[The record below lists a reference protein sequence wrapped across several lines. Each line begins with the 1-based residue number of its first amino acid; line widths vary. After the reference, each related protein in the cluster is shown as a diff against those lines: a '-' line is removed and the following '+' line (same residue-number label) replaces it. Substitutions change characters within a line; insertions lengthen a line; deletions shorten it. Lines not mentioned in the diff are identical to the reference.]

1 MELNQDIIPQIWL
14 SIRPGLGERAGGRE
28 EGGGRREERDDKSED
43 RKLLSEAGGELNISL
58 PFQCESTRV
67 KTDTTP
73 SFCVF

>member
-43 RKLLSEAGGELNISL
+43 RKLLSEAWWGAQHITSSL
-58 PFQCESTRV
+58 TQN
-67 KTDTTP
+67 TTP
-73 SFCVF
+73 SFCGL